1 MSTSSSRGNCRDR
14 YVLHVRENIS
24 KRISI
29 ANMRTFEEQ
38 AKRRLGRELPRLM
51 VVSWCRGRYRTGTIL
66 PWRTSHISLPSAG
79 MSPIVANSR
88 ICVPAELQMSL
99 ERHVLSDR
107 IGSYLRRSDNSA
119 GPTLFTGSSSLYR
132 RCPCPVKKEASS
144 SPGVHPPYHLVRC
157 AAQMWLGNCSGDH
170 FLVLLRANRPSKG
183 WQHKRKSRGA

>member
-14 YVLHVRENIS
+14 CVQHVRETLS

-29 ANMRTFEEQ
+29 ANLRTFKEQ
-38 AKRRLGRELPRLM
+38 AKQRLGRELPRLM

-66 PWRTSHISLPSAG
+66 PWRTSHSSLPSAG
-79 MSPIVANSR
+79 MSPSSQISR

-119 GPTLFTGSSSLYR
+119 GPTLFTGF
-132 RCPCPVKKEASS
+132 S
-144 SPGVHPPYHLVRC
+144 SPTYDVRVLSKKKPPVHQV
-157 AAQMWLGNCSGDH
+157 
-170 FLVLLRANRPSKG
+170 FTRP
-183 WQHKRKSRGA
+183 AT